1 MNEPHTL
8 ILGLGNPLRADDS
21 FGWRLADEL
30 AKAELPVGVEVIAY
44 HQLTPELAE
53 MLRGVALV
61 IFLDVEIGVPPGVVR
76 SVPVTP
82 ALRQAQDNAT
92 SAEAFSH
99 QLNPAALLALTRQLY
114 GQAPAAYAVSVGAA
128 DLGYGTALSDTV
140 EAALPEALE
149 AVVALLRRIT

>member
-8 ILGLGNPLRADDS
+8 ILGLGNPLRADDG
-21 FGWRLADEL
+21 FGWRLAERL
-30 AKAELPVGVEVIAY
+30 AEAELPAGVEVIAY

-82 ALRQAQDNAT
+82 AS

-99 QLNPAALLALTRQLY
+99 QLNPAALLALARQLY

>member
-8 ILGLGNPLRADDS
+8 ILGLGNPLRADDG
-21 FGWRLADEL
+21 FGWRLAERL
-30 AKAELPVGVEVIAY
+30 AEAELPEGALVYAY

-53 MLRGVALV
+53 LLRGVALV

-76 SVPVTP
+76 SLPVTP
-82 ALRQAQDNAT
+82 AIG
-92 SAEAFSH
+92 AETFSH

-128 DLGYGTALSDTV
+128 ELGYGTALSDTV

-149 AVVALLRRIT
+149 AVMALLHRQISHSSPSA

>member
-1 MNEPHTL
+1 MTQPHTL
-8 ILGLGNPLRADDS
+8 IFGIGNPLRADDG

-30 AKAELPVGVEVIAY
+30 AELLPEGVEVYAY

-53 MLRGVALV
+53 LLHGVALA

-76 SVPVTP
+76 SLPVTP
-82 ALRQAQDNAT
+82 AT

-99 QLNPAALLALTRQLY
+99 RLNPAALLTLTRQLY

-128 DLGYGTALSDTV
+128 DLSYGTALSDTV

-149 AVVALLRRIT
+149 AVMALLRAQSSMPGGTS